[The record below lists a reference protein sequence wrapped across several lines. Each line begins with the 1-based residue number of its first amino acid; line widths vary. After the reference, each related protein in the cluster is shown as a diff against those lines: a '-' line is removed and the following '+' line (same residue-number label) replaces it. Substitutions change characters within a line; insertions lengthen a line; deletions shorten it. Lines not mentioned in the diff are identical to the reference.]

1 MLLVY
6 INGFPMFLKT
16 GTQNIIRQ
24 LILMADI
31 MLFWTLLPYIL
42 FGDVFRL
49 SERVN
54 PNNPQNGKYVLKI
67 MGVVSILIGV
77 ALIVVGTYVTDL
89 L

>member
-1 MLLVY
+1 
-6 INGFPMFLKT
+6 MFLKT